1 MIIKKEAIIFRDIE
15 SVFNIVN
22 RVDLYKNFVPH
33 CIESEILSEE
43 SDEMIAKLNF
53 NFKSLSTSFT
63 TKNVVKKYSS
73 IDLQLIEGPFK
84 HLDGKWEFKE
94 IEDTTIIFL
103 TIDYKA
109 KNKIIEYAIGKS
121 LEKITNTLVRAF
133 VKEATK

>member
-1 MIIKKEAIIFRDIE
+1 MIIKKEAIILRDIE

-33 CIESEILSEE
+33 CVESEILSEE
-43 SDEMIAKLNF
+43 SDQMTAKLNF
-53 NFKSLSTSFT
+53 NIKSLSTSFT

-73 IDLQLIEGPFK
+73 IDMKLIEGPFK
-84 HLDGKWEFKE
+84 YLDGKWEFKE
-94 IEDTTIIFL
+94 IEGTTIIFL

-133 VKEATK
+133 VKEAAK